1 MQPSSRLRSSP
12 RVIKGPGA
20 ARAARA
26 PARLAGTGPAALEP
40 PPLLMELQ
48 VWRFTAQER
57 RGVRLRAG
65 EQSGGSA
72 QHTQRSRA
80 RPRSPGGAQLARTPV
95 PAVRPCRELPASKR
109 EHWLGTSP

>member
-26 PARLAGTGPAALEP
+26 PARLAGTAPAALEP

-80 RPRSPGGAQLARTPV
+80 RPRSPGGAQPARTPV
-95 PAVRPCRELPASKR
+95 PAVRPCRELPASTG